1 MCDKKKQSQA
11 KKESPLFYLVWIKK
25 LKVRTTI
32 CSINKLLTLQE
43 KLGLMVLGVRFRN
56 LEIGVRIEELESDFL
71 GLVTLHLCNQS
82 TLRYLSIIMKCKW
95 TIGKLIKFYKK
106 KFITFRINLR
116 FVVIFTNSQK
126 LFLLI
131 IRA

>member
-11 KKESPLFYLVWIKK
+11 KKESLLFYLVWIKK
-25 LKVRTTI
+25 LKARTTI

-56 LEIGVRIEELESDFL
+56 LEIGVRIEEFESDFL

-82 TLRYLSIIMKCKW
+82 TLRYLAIACLGS
-95 TIGKLIKFYKK
+95 
-106 KFITFRINLR
+106 
-116 FVVIFTNSQK
+116 NSADRECNVDGP
-126 LFLLI
+126 LPSFATLSLCFLGAQELL
-131 IRA
+131 